1 MFCTLQTL
9 NVHDTL
15 VTQLR

>member
-1 MFCTLQTL
+1 M

-15 VTQLR
+15 VTLLVAPQIQ